1 MCGKGDAVREKAC
14 NRKLHDNRLCRA
26 YRRKLCGEREGKR
39 VMKKVIA
46 IMAVMTMLV
55 CGIGMNV
62 SAATQDVCHHNVGT
76 YTITYGTQ
84 KTSTYTHPALVAYK
98 PNGDPILVECTVT
111 ETYQPMRVICSGCGY
126 IISDWQ
132 ERVGITH
139 SIKH

>member
-1 MCGKGDAVREKAC
+1 
-14 NRKLHDNRLCRA
+14 
-26 YRRKLCGEREGKR
+26 
-39 VMKKVIA
+39 MKKVITMIA
-46 IMAVMTMLV
+46 LVMVLL
-55 CGIGMNV
+55 GSIGLQ
-62 SAATQDVCHHNVGT
+62 AAAANKEDCRHNVGT
-76 YTITYGTQ
+76 YTITYDTE
-84 KTSTYTHPALVAYK
+84 KTGTYTHPALVAYK